1 MTIGV
6 TIFFFFNILYRAP
19 LRDTFIGTFRY
30 FVRRRRSEREQA
42 RKKKK
47 ERKEKKK
54 KEMQKQ
60 ERNETKNMNYID
72 GYERDWV

>member
-1 MTIGV
+1 MRPYGIG
-6 TIFFFFNILYRAP
+6 L
-19 LRDTFIGTFRY
+19 
-30 FVRRRRSEREQA
+30 SERFVTLYDVEEASESKQGK
-42 RKKKK
+42 KKKK